1 MIKALSY
8 LVTCGT
14 IAATILIV
22 SGTAAAGQQAE
33 GGLPSG
39 SIDPQGTMAQHH
51 HHPMEGSAM
60 MQEPHHVLA
69 MAYRNNLVTFAK
81 ALRHHAAE
89 ATTVNLDFARATV
102 AEMTRSFDQMQ
113 QHSQEHLQTMDAT
126 MKTRMADMVKRKDE
140 RHAAIQ
146 EHLAALDQEVHT
158 GAPDAGS
165 VSTHLDAILMQCDGM
180 SRMHTEAMEHRMTGP
195 KDRTK
200 H

>member
-1 MIKALSY
+1 MIKSLSY

-22 SGTAAAGQQAE
+22 SGAAAGQQAE
-33 GGLPSG
+33 SGLPSG

-69 MAYRNNLVTFAK
+69 MAYRNSLVTFAR
-81 ALRHHAAE
+81 ALHHHATE
-89 ATTVNLDFARATV
+89 ATTVNVEFARATV
-102 AEMTRSFDQMQ
+102 AEMKRSFDRMQ
-113 QHSQEHLQTMDAT
+113 QHSQEHMQTMDAT
-126 MKTRMADMVKRKDE
+126 MKAHMADMMEQKDE

-146 EHLAALDQEVHT
+146 EHLTALDQEVNT

-165 VSTHLDAILMQCDGM
+165 ISNHLAEILMQCDGM
-180 SRMHTEAMEHRMTGP
+180 SRMHTAAMEHKMAGP
-195 KDRTK
+195 KDHTK